1 MHNTFRNKSILEN
14 IFTKYLYII
23 SSAEFYKV
31 VNRFFWKIELRR
43 VLDTF
48 LEVIQ
53 NLLNKFEK
61 FGKIS

>member
-1 MHNTFRNKSILEN
+1 MGISLKNDVFFK
-14 IFTKYLYII
+14 II

-31 VNRFFWKIELRR
+31 VNRLFRKIELIR

-61 FGKIS
+61 LEKIS